1 MVYIIPIVGVEVVM
15 RILGIDFG
23 ESRIGIAI
31 SDPMGWTAQGLETVK
46 SKESLK
52 KAMARIME
60 IINQYQVKEI
70 VVGYPLNMNGT
81 KGPRTERTEDFIQ
94 KLSEMGDFSI
104 IKWDERLT
112 TVSAHRTMNE
122 LGVKASNKKNIVD
135 TMSAVFIL
143 QGYLDRQA
151 NKK

>member
-1 MVYIIPIVGVEVVM
+1 M
-15 RILGIDFG
+15 RILGIDYG
-23 ESRIGIAI
+23 EARIGIAV
-31 SDPMGWTAQGLETVK
+31 SDPLGWTAQGLETIK
-46 SKESLK
+46 SKDGMK
-52 KAMARIME
+52 KALARIGE
-60 IINQYQVKEI
+60 IINQYQVTDI

-81 KGPRTERTEDFIQ
+81 KGPRTERTEEFIS
-94 KLSEMGDFSI
+94 KLSALGQFNI
-104 IKWDERLT
+104 VKWDERLT

-151 NKK
+151 NK

>member
-1 MVYIIPIVGVEVVM
+1 M
-15 RILGIDFG
+15 RILGIDYG
-23 ESRIGIAI
+23 DSRIGIAV

-46 SKESLK
+46 SKESVK
-52 KAMARIME
+52 KALLRIDE
-60 IINQYQVKEI
+60 IIKQYGVTKI
-70 VVGYPLNMNGT
+70 VIGYPLNMNGT
-81 KGPRTERTEDFIQ
+81 AGPRTERTEAFIG
-94 KLSEMGDFSI
+94 KLAELGSFEI

-122 LGVKASNKKNIVD
+122 LGIKASNKKNIVD

-151 NKK
+151 NK